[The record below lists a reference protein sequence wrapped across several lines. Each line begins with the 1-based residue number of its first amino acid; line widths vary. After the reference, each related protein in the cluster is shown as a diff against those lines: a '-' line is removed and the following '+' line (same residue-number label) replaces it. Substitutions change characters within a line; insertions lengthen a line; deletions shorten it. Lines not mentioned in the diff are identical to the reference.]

1 MMGSRFDRRQ
11 SASATTGAVIS
22 IATIEQIAAQI
33 AELERSAQDF
43 TQQIHAWMRS
53 QGFDP
58 ERSLLVLPIAWQ
70 TELPQFIW
78 PRCVRFSDMVS
89 APVLMRDMLGSK
101 L

>member
-1 MMGSRFDRRQ
+1 MGSAMT
-11 SASATTGAVIS
+11 SNATDVTIS
-22 IATIEQIAAQI
+22 VTTIEKIKFQIE
-33 AELERSAQDF
+33 ELERSAQDF

-58 ERSLLVLPIAWQ
+58 ERSLLVLPVSWQ

-89 APVLMRDMLGSK
+89 APLLMRDMVGSK

>member
-1 MMGSRFDRRQ
+1 MGSAMT
-11 SASATTGAVIS
+11 SNTSGAVIS
-22 IATIEQIAAQI
+22 IATIEQIKFQI
-33 AELERSAQDF
+33 EELERNAKTF
-43 TQQIHAWMRS
+43 TEEIHGWMHS

-58 ERSLLVLPIAWQ
+58 ERSLLVLPVSWQ

-89 APVLMRDMLGSK
+89 APVLMRDMVGSK